1 MTDRKSP
8 ANPLPNASKNATAD
22 TFFSIK
28 FGAKPSEE
36 QQNLAIAAV
45 KTYQSARQWHFVV
58 QHESN
63 SQNEWCINVFVRPD
77 EHGAFKRDSIA
88 KSYGNLMM
96 SRAKFSKENFRV
108 FKKDCDPSQSRVLD
122 QNVCYDQCVES
133 IKLNSCIS
141 PATTSASGTNSG
153 IQNSGYYCT
162 SKNPH
167 HASFLPGSCTANDAD
182 PVLLQA
188 VILMTWSCRLAEADH
203 TKLSRNQKD
212 GSRKCI
218 QHARLQ
224 FA

>member
-1 MTDRKSP
+1 MTEQNSP

-36 QQNLAIAAV
+36 QQNLAIAEV
-45 KTYQSARQWHFVV
+45 TTYHSARQWHFVV

-108 FKKDCDPSQSRVLD
+108 FKKDCDPSQSLVLD
-122 QNVCYDQCVES
+122 QNVCYDDNMINV
-133 IKLNSCIS
+133 LN
-141 PATTSASGTNSG
+141 
-153 IQNSGYYCT
+153 Q
-162 SKNPH
+162 
-167 HASFLPGSCTANDAD
+167 
-182 PVLLQA
+182 
-188 VILMTWSCRLAEADH
+188 
-203 TKLSRNQKD
+203 
-212 GSRKCI
+212 
-218 QHARLQ
+218 
-224 FA
+224 